1 MYIVCGANCNLQS
14 RLPMLHAAAACCTSP
29 SNFFTDSAVLLVVDV
44 IPTGQTSL
52 EDLPTD
58 TTPPYSGFMLFAL
71 VNLGP
76 LNKRNDES

>member
-1 MYIVCGANCNLQS
+1 
-14 RLPMLHAAAACCTSP
+14 MLLAAAACCQTP

-58 TTPPYSGFMLFAL
+58 TTPPYSSFMVFSLD
-71 VNLGP
+71 NL
-76 LNKRNDES
+76 LKLEKNVINNDGSKKINTIR